1 MYIRQSDTAYSPSV
15 TARLQKSQ
23 ALISVKRLMNISKK
37 SSRELH
43 KSSATP
49 EGEKSRSF
57 IRWLLSS
64 AFLSFPQAAGPIAFS
79 LLALSITGDS
89 RGGAAMILAMTI
101 AQVIGVIPF
110 TRLGNRFNSVTY
122 FQLLTLTRSMALLCI
137 VLASWYKLPVTV
149 LVILASLAGLVNG
162 AAQGYLRVI
171 LNHVVNAN
179 RLPRGLGMAAT
190 LNEMVFV
197 LAPVAASGLGSISPV
212 FSLLVITA
220 LGILPVVLIP
230 RLNIRSSPAVVKT
243 RQRALTRPVAL
254 VLICSTAAEAT
265 VAAVEIG
272 AVALALNF
280 RYEPFYAIFFT
291 VPLCLASVM
300 GGVWVSIRNRMSA
313 PGTVLLHLCL
323 MMLGALM
330 VTVNFSVITTIVGVM
345 CIGSVIAPLG
355 THFSLVL
362 DEMSPPHLK
371 AEVFALL
378 RTSNAVGVIFASAL
392 LTVTSLSLSLL
403 ITTIFIGIVASGMAV
418 AVLGK
423 KSVIETDC
431 E

>member
-1 MYIRQSDTAYSPSV
+1 
-15 TARLQKSQ
+15 
-23 ALISVKRLMNISKK
+23 
-37 SSRELH
+37 
-43 KSSATP
+43 
-49 EGEKSRSF
+49 
-57 IRWLLSS
+57 
-64 AFLSFPQAAGPIAFS
+64 
-79 LLALSITGDS
+79 
-89 RGGAAMILAMTI
+89 MILAMTI

-137 VLASWYKLPVTV
+137 VLASWYKLPFTV

-291 VPLCLASVM
+291 VPLCLASIM

-378 RTSNAVGVIFASAL
+378 RTSNAMGVIFASAL